1 MKISTRDPNIFI
13 IEQTAERVVYET
25 TSGEQW
31 EILGTCNQCGLCEVG
46 ANDPEIAWVEGKQ
59 PGEPGACYNI
69 SGEGRVDNPCR
80 PEIKQHF
87 PECTLSGNY
96 LNGN

>member
-1 MKISTRDPNIFI
+1 MKIPTRDRTVFI
-13 IEQTAERVVYET
+13 IEQEPGRVVYET
-25 TSGEQW
+25 ILGEKW

-46 ANDPEIAWVEGKQ
+46 SSDPQIFWVEGKQ

-69 SGEGRVDNPCR
+69 LGEERLDNPCR
-80 PEIKQHF
+80 PEIKQNF